1 MFLNTNWFPLACG
14 SVWFDSTGP
23 RISVVPGTAGQSA
36 QHVPRPPYIMHA
48 QVCTAGKAVTAPSV
62 SCTCRL
68 VCFFTPCGGR
78 DAGGV
83 TSMRGG
89 EGNSLCR
96 QKCVTS
102 PARTCFIESAACPPG
117 HIIDTHTLTAQFST
131 VSFAS
136 VSLRCGSGDGGG
148 ERSRLISTDF
158 FPFHPA
164 VWAKERTVVEEEEER

>member
-1 MFLNTNWFPLACG
+1 
-14 SVWFDSTGP
+14 
-23 RISVVPGTAGQSA
+23 
-36 QHVPRPPYIMHA
+36 
-48 QVCTAGKAVTAPSV
+48 
-62 SCTCRL
+62 
-68 VCFFTPCGGR
+68 
-78 DAGGV
+78 
-83 TSMRGG
+83 MRGG
-89 EGNSLCR
+89 EWNSLCR
-96 QKCVTS
+96 QKCVTA